1 MSTRGLDV
9 PGDVRER
16 EVKRENK
23 EMRASPVEPKCQSCN
38 PILIDRSGRM
48 QSTHQKHV
56 GAID

>member
-1 MSTRGLDV
+1 MFQAMY
-9 PGDVRER
+9 ER

-23 EMRASPVEPKCQSCN
+23 EMWASPVEPKCQSCN
-38 PILIDRSGRM
+38 PILIDISGRM